1 MEYRIKLTENYC
13 GDKTYI
19 PQYRNEDWM
28 IELGYKILFSWLMFF
43 LWIIACGDKKWKDIS
58 EYFEMW
64 HSIEHLK
71 YLFKDNDSPF
81 ASNSETAICSS
92 KENAEQIIKMHK
104 EDAEKALLKKEF
116 IATKV
121 QMNKTKKTVYIKVK

>member
-19 PQYRNEDWM
+19 PQYRNEGWM
-28 IELGYKILFSWLMFF
+28 IELGCKILFSWLMFF
-43 LWIIACGDKKWKDIS
+43 LWLTVHSDKKWKDIS

-64 HSIEHLK
+64 HSIEHWK
-71 YLFKDNDSPF
+71 YLLKDNDSPF
-81 ASNSETAICSS
+81 ICDS

-116 IATKV
+116 DDTKV
-121 QMNKTKKTVYIKVK
+121 QMNKTKKTVYIKIK